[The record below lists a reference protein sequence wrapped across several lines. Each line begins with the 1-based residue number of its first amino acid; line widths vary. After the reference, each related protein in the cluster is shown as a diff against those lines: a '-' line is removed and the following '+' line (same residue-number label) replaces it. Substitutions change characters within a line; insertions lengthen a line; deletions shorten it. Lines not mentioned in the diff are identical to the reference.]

1 MRVGPR
7 ESRLHRAARTSWA
20 GCRNSLQLSCA
31 LLPGPRGPS
40 GAIPALAAL
49 QVLNSILLELQAD
62 QEEQPTESAPQ
73 PDGPEVL
80 EVTLDHPFLFAIY
93 EQESTALH
101 LLGRVANPLSGV

>member
-1 MRVGPR
+1 M
-7 ESRLHRAARTSWA
+7 
-20 GCRNSLQLSCA
+20 
-31 LLPGPRGPS
+31 
-40 GAIPALAAL
+40 

-80 EVTLDHPFLFAIY
+80 EVTLNHPFLFAIY